1 MTMNNPRMRPVSSEA
16 MDNLNAANPYS
27 SQSLDFAVHDPRNPF
42 GGQNPY
48 QPFQGGQAQNQGYQ
62 PTPLNLVGRAGQ
74 TGGGAQRITRDGVTF
89 VSTGGGGQNQWGGR
103 SDLQYGNRS
112 NPGGQASGWEVSRDA
127 MLDDM
132 SRIQGAGDRMFD
144 RQNQNNQGMANL
156 VGSASGRIEGAANRE
171 GDRMDQFANRME
183 DPNGQGQGDF
193 NKASQY
199 AEDAVNTQKRAESE
213 YKDNNAQ
220 LMASTSEAV
229 QRSFQQQE
237 NEINNSDMTDDEKR
251 SALSQIK
258 SQKMSQLSQ
267 ALAPLATRGQEFL
280 AGLKNNIAQTQMAAA
295 GTMTS
300 IGAQRGQVLQ
310 MAQRAREFASNLR
323 AAAPVTATQM
333 EMQGRGMMGDMIRN
347 NPETVVSEFQSLMS
361 MYGANQ
367 AYNLAG
373 AGGSSWGAPQQQHP
387 YGKPANWV

>member
-1 MTMNNPRMRPVSSEA
+1 
-16 MDNLNAANPYS
+16 
-27 SQSLDFAVHDPRNPF
+27 
-42 GGQNPY
+42 
-48 QPFQGGQAQNQGYQ
+48 
-62 PTPLNLVGRAGQ
+62 
-74 TGGGAQRITRDGVTF
+74 
-89 VSTGGGGQNQWGGR
+89 
-103 SDLQYGNRS
+103 
-112 NPGGQASGWEVSRDA
+112 

-183 DPNGQGQGDF
+183 NPNGQAQGDF

-199 AEDAVNTQKRAESE
+199 AEDSVNTQKRAESE

-333 EMQGRGMMGDMIRN
+333 EMQGRGMLADMIRN
-347 NPETVVSEFQSLMS
+347 NPETVVSKFQSLMS

-373 AGGSSWGAPQQQHP
+373 AGGSSWG
-387 YGKPANWV
+387 G